1 MIIGACGFGSTGSS
15 AVTDYLKEYDNFQV
29 LDKIE
34 FTWVSCVD
42 GLIDLDYHVNHP
54 HNRTMDSIWAIDRY
68 KAMSNRMLKKY
79 RSAGVAPETF
89 AKITEDFL
97 ASIITTSWQW
107 NIHATRNLWDR
118 IRRSFYA
125 RFSIVP
131 RWEVKHGRH
140 WEGYP
145 LENVYLSVLPKGF
158 DEKARKHVRDILL
171 AMGADFSRPIILDQ
185 PFSGNNPQAC
195 FKFFDDPYAV
205 VVDRDPRDNYVF
217 ARTKLLGRFH
227 LMPINNVEDFV
238 KYYRALRKDQP
249 YTQPHERVLIWCIT
263 MMKQRPNFAS
273 SSNYQLTPIRN
284 LFSTPLYLCR
294 THRFGS
300 DILSSLKILN
310 ISRKSYLNI
319 CLTIQAAR
327 SQIRMAKCFM
337 VNRQKTSKNFYYCNY
352 CMKKYV
358 LLVKGIEN
366 LLCQQQVPLA
376 EGTRLGCGSF
386 LEL

>member
-249 YTQPHERVLIWCIT
+249 YTQPHERVLSIKFEDMVYHYDET
-263 MMKQRPNFAS
+263 TAKLREFFQLPVNPNPKSIFDPAIS
-273 SSNYQLTPIRN
+273 MPNTQVWKRYPQFSKDIEYIEKKLPEY
-284 LFSTPLYLCR
+284 LFDYTGCPEPDPNGKMFY
-294 THRFGS
+294 G
-300 DILSSLKILN
+300 
-310 ISRKSYLNI
+310 KSP
-319 CLTIQAAR
+319 
-327 SQIRMAKCFM
+327 
-337 VNRQKTSKNFYYCNY
+337 KN
-352 CMKKYV
+352 K
-358 LLVKGIEN
+358 
-366 LLCQQQVPLA
+366 
-376 EGTRLGCGSF
+376 
-386 LEL
+386 